1 MDRYI
6 DRLTDITN
14 RTKWYIMIH
23 MLWICE
29 CSNFGSSPWCLR
41 RVSQINFECLST
53 ACSFNRGWDLLRMSP
68 SSQLEYVWTYPT
80 WGHRAKELKEPTRHA
95 VTLCYSQFNRP
106 KRATD
111 HRVTFS
117 GAGWIPI
124 NIATTKIR
132 SRDVGLWH
140 EITEITFCVFQCR
153 NDERRPKT
161 DRSPLSKIF
170 PGGSPHWLVT
180 G

>member
-29 CSNFGSSPWCLR
+29 CSNGSSPWCLR

-53 ACSFNRGWDLLRMSP
+53 ACSFNRGWDLFRMSP
-68 SSQLEYVWTYPT
+68 SSQLEYVRTYPT

-95 VTLCYSQFNRP
+95 VTLCYSQFNRR

-117 GAGWIPI
+117 GAGWIPRK
-124 NIATTKIR
+124 TSQRQKSEVVTWGYDMR
-132 SRDVGLWH
+132 SL
-140 EITEITFCVFQCR
+140 
-153 NDERRPKT
+153 
-161 DRSPLSKIF
+161 RSPLVFSNVETMKEDQKQTDPFQRFSQEDHLI
-170 PGGSPHWLVT
+170 G
-180 G
+180 